1 MSCCRAR
8 RENHVRKTTAQRTRV
23 TRDGG
28 QALVEFALV
37 LPVLMIATFAILL
50 TAEVGVA
57 RLSLQHATAEAA
69 RAGALTNDDEAIRS
83 TLAAAVTPLVAERV
97 VTAIEPAAGEAPR
110 NGDPRGSLLVVRA
123 SYAIPMPLRF
133 VGLSQVVVTA
143 SSARRIEWTP

>member
-1 MSCCRAR
+1 M
-8 RENHVRKTTAQRTRV
+8 

-69 RAGALTNDDEAIRS
+69 RAGALTNDDDAIRS
-83 TLAAAVTPLVAERV
+83 RLAAAVTPLVA
-97 VTAIEPAAGEAPR
+97 
-110 NGDPRGSLLVVRA
+110 
-123 SYAIPMPLRF
+123 
-133 VGLSQVVVTA
+133 
-143 SSARRIEWTP
+143 